1 MDSLKKN
8 KKGDVDKSALV
19 VAQSQAFLAGTPVW
33 APCPQNKSTWLRG
46 VVEGVSRGA
55 DESVMLCVKLED
67 GELSKQRAS
76 DCFLQ
81 NEKDDTVDDLV
92 HSDFLHEPGIL
103 HTLRVRY
110 ELDMIYTYSGQILIA
125 VNPHKP
131 LKHLYGERMMEQYKG
146 TVLGDLSPHTYAV
159 AEAAYAAMMI
169 DEKRQAILIS
179 GESGAGKTESAKLVM
194 QYLAHRSGTRP
205 GLNGRA
211 APIEQQ
217 ILESN
222 PLLEAFGNAKTMRND
237 NSSRFGKFVEID
249 FDPTGKVTGASI
261 STYLLER
268 SRVVSIS
275 SPERSFHIFYQILYG
290 SSDDLKE
297 RLYLSNDAD
306 YFDYLA
312 QSKTLTLDTIDDK
325 EGFIKTLN
333 AMKIIGLEGE
343 QIIGVLNCVAAVL
356 HLGNI
361 KFETDD
367 KATADEAVISS
378 DPKSIRGLEAASTL
392 LGTSPEELESA
403 LMRRM
408 IVIAGE
414 KIEKRFNAVESV
426 ESRDS
431 LAKSLYSRLFD
442 WLVAAINKKIGSVG
456 GGERTPLTI
465 GILDIYGFESFDIN
479 SFEQLCINLANEKLQ
494 QSFNAH
500 VFKAEQD
507 EYASEGIA
515 WSYIEFIDNQ
525 DVLDL
530 LEGTELS
537 DITSNHIV
545 GKHVGIFPMIDEA
558 CRLPRATSHDLAISL
573 RTKLENHPRFLA
585 PKRDQYSFTVNHYAG
600 EVRYSTDNFLEK
612 NRDFIVEDQECLMR
626 NCKHQLPRELYPED
640 EFSQKKK
647 SSFKL
652 NTIGSSF
659 QKQLHAL
666 STTLAE
672 CQPHFIRCIK
682 PNEASKPGNLNPAYA
697 MEQLRAGGVLEA
709 VRIACAGYPTRKPI
723 LPFARRYALLLTRQD
738 LLSHSMPITERGFV
752 DWSVLSEDD
761 TRSLVNMVMKASK
774 LIGWQLGK
782 TRIFLRT
789 GQLAALEGLRGRALT
804 ESVITIQSYWRKF
817 FARSNFMKTRDAV
830 ISIQSAWKSYSMRM
844 AILEMRRIN
853 AATLIQTYYRSCVA
867 RREFMDYWKV
877 KNAIIIQTHWRT
889 VLARRHFVKQSR
901 YLQELQLERLLEQQR
916 NDAAMSIQSHWRKML
931 ATRQVEKTSSTI
943 QRIKNLER
951 QNEVLEREA
960 EISRN
965 ANAVLQANLDIAQQT
980 ASTQEIQ
987 IKSLQS
993 EIDTFKRNSGEHVAK
1008 DSVGEIEAS
1017 HQDISSSLKAELAI
1031 LTKSYEDSRASEV
1044 KNIEIVRNLDQEIS
1058 QLKSEVSY
1066 CKGVIKSLRAEASA
1080 RDLELDDLVSSHKSC
1095 DEKMF
1100 LLESKI
1106 ISLKEDISKRDTLLE
1121 KKMKEISM
1129 LEDQLKEKDRRILAH
1144 EDENAILS
1152 SRIESLR
1159 QEIENYNIEKS
1170 SMSLQIAQLNE
1181 QINELG
1187 STRSGAEVTVGRSVT
1202 VGDLSKTTSLDEE
1215 QAHGDDLLLKTLDT
1229 NKSSVIDLLI
1239 TTFIMQKSVSV
1250 DIQSAV
1256 SPFKVCLPYGSWVIR
1271 NCINYWAETWTSSEI
1286 KLAIKSIADGLSLE
1300 SGKNLVSCLNCLNFM
1315 CSVSAMVK
1323 VEAVGRKNSALYIS
1337 TSQDLI
1343 GCIAVY
1349 DSLGTFISSN
1359 LPIHTPSLLSEDA
1372 RRSAMHSAL
1381 KKEGRSLE
1389 TRLNVMGSSKGGW
1402 KNMIGSLS
1410 NLAVTLQEEN
1420 LPVPLAKAVIW
1431 ATMRY
1436 IDGSLVNGILLRR
1449 DLCSVSSAKA
1459 LQTGLEILEIHLTS
1473 GDLAFPAQECRDAFQ
1488 RSLQVVQFLTE
1499 GFEDCSRK
1507 ARAGVNIS
1515 GPIKKFTALTLE
1527 QIYRLSE
1534 MKHDDWLPTAFQGG
1548 SDRKILL
1555 EALRTIK
1562 TQPSEI
1568 MSHTSTSTEVTT
1580 PTKQWVVFDASK
1592 TDKVVESPEVTIQE
1606 DLEDLLVDP
1615 LATFYLYTKG
1625 YTRKQIT
1632 LNSKMYFCQPE
1643 ESENLDFGQS
1653 TVFSKIDQA
1662 CNKVPIPPALL
1673 SCADLHFLS
1682 TKL

>member
-1 MDSLKKN
+1 MDYLEKK
-8 KKGDVDKSALV
+8 KRGDIDKSAIV
-19 VAQSQAFLAGTPVW
+19 VAQSQAFLPGTPVW

-46 VVEGVSRGA
+46 IVEGVSRGA
-55 DESVMLCVKLED
+55 DESVTLSIKLED
-67 GELSKQRAS
+67 GEISKQRAS

-169 DEKRQAILIS
+169 DENRQAILIS
-179 GESGAGKTESAKLVM
+179 GESGAGKTESAKMVM
-194 QYLAHRSGTRP
+194 QYLAHRSGTQS

-268 SRVVSIS
+268 SRVVNIS
-275 SPERSFHIFYQILYG
+275 SPERSFHIFYQIVYG

-297 RLYLSNDAD
+297 RLHLSNDAD

-312 QSKTLTLDTIDDK
+312 QSKTFTLDTIDDK

-333 AMKIIGLEGE
+333 AMKIIGLDGQ
-343 QIIGVLNCVAAVL
+343 QILDVLNCVAAVL

-378 DPKSIRGLEAASTL
+378 DPKSIRGLEVASSL
-392 LGTSPEELESA
+392 LGTSPKELENA
-403 LMRRM
+403 LMRRA

-414 KIEKRFNAVESV
+414 RIEKRFNVLEST

-442 WLVAAINKKIGSVG
+442 WLVSAINKKIGSVG
-456 GGERTPLTI
+456 GSERTPLTI
-465 GILDIYGFESFDIN
+465 GILDIYGFESFDNN

-494 QSFNAH
+494 QSFNSH

-507 EYASEGIA
+507 EYASEGIE

-537 DITSNHIV
+537 DVTSNHLV
-545 GKHVGIFPMIDEA
+545 GKHIGIFPMIDEA

-573 RTKLENHPRFLA
+573 RTKLASHPRFSA

-600 EVRYSTDNFLEK
+600 EVRYSTDSFLEK
-612 NRDFIVEDQECLMR
+612 NRDFIVEDQESLMR
-626 NCKHQLPRELYPED
+626 KCRHHLPRDLYTKDEL
-640 EFSQKKK
+640 SQKTK

-652 NTIGSSF
+652 NTIGASF

-682 PNEASKPGNLNPAYA
+682 PNEAAKPGNLNPAYA

-723 LPFARRYALLLTRQD
+723 LPFAQRYSLLLTRQN
-738 LLSHSMPITERGFV
+738 LLSHSIPITERGFV
-752 DWSVLSEDD
+752 DWNALTDD
-761 TRSLVNMVMKASK
+761 NKKLLVNMLMKKSK
-774 LIGWQLGK
+774 LTGWQLGK

-789 GQLAALEGLRGRALT
+789 GQLAALEGLRGRALM
-804 ESVITIQSYWRKF
+804 ESVIIIQSSWRKF
-817 FARSNFMKTRDAV
+817 IARRNFMTTINAV
-830 ISIQSAWKSYSMRM
+830 ILIQSVWKSYSARVSM
-844 AILEMRRIN
+844 LEMRRIN
-853 AATLIQTYYRSCVA
+853 AATTIQAYYRSCIA
-867 RREFMDYWKV
+867 RREFIEFWKV
-877 KNAIIIQTHWRT
+877 KNAVIIQTSWRM

-901 YLQELQLERLLEQQR
+901 YLQELQLERLLEQKR
-916 NDAAMSIQSHWRKML
+916 NDAATTIQSNWRKIL
-931 ATRQVEKTSSTI
+931 DTRRVKAISFTMQQMKD
-943 QRIKNLER
+943 LER
-951 QNEVLEREA
+951 QNQVLEREA
-960 EISRN
+960 EISRK
-965 ANAVLQANLDIAQQT
+965 ANALLQANLDIAQRI
-980 ASTQEIQ
+980 ASSQEIQ
-987 IKSLQS
+987 IQSLQS
-993 EIDTFKRNSGEHVAK
+993 EVDTFKRNSSGEYAAK
-1008 DSVGEIEAS
+1008 DSVGEVAS
-1017 HQDISSSLKAELAI
+1017 SYEISSSLKEEIAI
-1031 LTKSYEDSRASEV
+1031 LTKSYENSRAAEIKHEEMVNSLEIEV
-1044 KNIEIVRNLDQEIS
+1044 S
-1058 QLKSEVSY
+1058 QWKSEVSN
-1066 CKGVIKSLRAEASA
+1066 CKGIIKSLRAEASA
-1080 RDLELDDLVSSHKSC
+1080 RELELDDLVSSHKSY
-1095 DEKMF
+1095 DEKIF
-1100 LLESKI
+1100 GLEAKI
-1106 ISLKEDISKRDTLLE
+1106 ISLEEELLKMRTLLE
-1121 KKMKEISM
+1121 KKTKEMSV
-1129 LEDQLKEKDRRILAH
+1129 LQDELKEKDGQILTQ
-1144 EDENAILS
+1144 ENENAILS

-1159 QEIENYNIEKS
+1159 QQIENHNIEKAS
-1170 SMSLQIAQLNE
+1170 TSLQLAQLKE
-1181 QINELG
+1181 KINEFG
-1187 STRSGAEVTVGRSVT
+1187 STSIGSDVTVGKSVT
-1202 VGDLSKTTSLDEE
+1202 VGDLSKTTSLDVE
-1215 QAHGDDLLLKTLDT
+1215 QAYGDAILLKTLDIK
-1229 NKSSVIDLLI
+1229 KSSVVDLLI
-1239 TTFIMQKSVSV
+1239 TTFIMQKSILV
-1250 DIQSAV
+1250 DIQSSI
-1256 SPFKVCLPYGSWVIR
+1256 SPCKVRLPYGSWVIR
-1271 NCINYWAETWTSSEI
+1271 NCINYWAETWTSGEVM
-1286 KLAIKSIADGLSLE
+1286 LAIKSIADGLSLE
-1300 SGKNLVSCLNCLNFM
+1300 SAKNLASCLHCLNLI
-1315 CSVSAMVK
+1315 CSTSAMVK

-1337 TSQDLI
+1337 ASQDLI
-1343 GCIAVY
+1343 GCVAVY
-1349 DSLGTFISSN
+1349 ERLGALISSN
-1359 LPIHTPSLLSEDA
+1359 LSIHAPSLLSEDA
-1372 RRSAMHSAL
+1372 RRSTRHHSL
-1381 KKEGRSLE
+1381 QKEGRSLE
-1389 TRLNVMGSSKGGW
+1389 TRLNVMGSSKVGW
-1402 KNMIGSLS
+1402 KNLIGSLS

-1420 LPVPLAKAVIW
+1420 LPLPLAKAVVW

-1459 LQTGLEILEIHLTS
+1459 LHTGLEILEIHMTT
-1473 GDLAFPAQECRDAFQ
+1473 GDLAFTPHECRDAFQ
-1488 RSLQVVQFLTE
+1488 RSLQVAQFLTE
-1499 GFEDCSRK
+1499 GFEDCKRK
-1507 ARAGVNIS
+1507 ARAGVNIC
-1515 GPIKKFTALTLE
+1515 GHLKKFEALTLE

-1534 MKHDDWLPTAFQGG
+1534 MQHDNWLPTAVQGG
-1548 SDRKILL
+1548 IDRKILL
-1555 EALRTIK
+1555 ETLRTIK
-1562 TQPSEI
+1562 AHPAEFISNTG
-1568 MSHTSTSTEVTT
+1568 TTEGTT
-1580 PTKQWVVFDASK
+1580 PTKQWVVFDASN
-1592 TDKVVESPEVTIQE
+1592 TDELVESPEVTAQE

-1615 LATFYLYTKG
+1615 LAAFYLYAKG

-1632 LNSKMYFCQPE
+1632 INSKMYFCQSE
-1643 ESENLDFGQS
+1643 ESETLDFGQS
-1653 TVFSKIDQA
+1653 SVFSKIDQA
-1662 CNKVPIPPALL
+1662 CKKVPIPPALL
-1673 SCADLHFLS
+1673 SCTDLHFISNTL
-1682 TKL
+1682 